1 LVALN
6 HFTVPMLTGW
16 SLLKID
22 ILEARFRQAG
32 EIEFLEGSSAS
43 KPAVPVDS

>member
-1 LVALN
+1 
-6 HFTVPMLTGW
+6 MLTGLVPSRVQNAETHFW
-16 SLLKID
+16 W
-22 ILEARFRQAG
+22 AG